1 MIPVSHVWQ
10 VVLIFVIFNTI
21 YLYYLYFKDRDKR
34 KLLFAM
40 AFLFSIPAF
49 VALSFQFVTLN
60 VEEATI
66 LWYNI
71 FTLSPLPFLFAVFI
85 AAHENVLRVENY
97 DKVFYSFLI
106 VSVICLF
113 LVFIPY
119 RVAAIPNIIRLGISI
134 EIIVVILYQFFKT
147 RGIENIYFMGYIV
160 TAIAAGVGFNLDYG
174 YFSSF
179 AFIMGYIF
187 ISFLFLQPKT
197 VSDGRSQGL
206 KNYFTLEK
214 QLKTVEERYKH
225 LFNAIPDA
233 ITVVNEDGIILDI
246 NESAA
251 ENLGM
256 SKQDLIGLNV
266 HTLLHPEVDKQR
278 NQVSLEALKTG
289 AIQENEDE
297 RNQMIFHNLFIPI
310 DTNDGKKQVMVI
322 SKNITDE
329 KRMQVEKEERIK
341 ELRDTELATLN
352 IMEDMQETVENLE
365 KARKEIFDKNK
376 DLEIAREQLADLND
390 HLEQKIEERTKD
402 VEQLLKQKNAF
413 IDQLGHDLKH
423 PLGPFIN
430 LLPLLKKGETD
441 EKKEKIIEVLQR
453 NVEYMKRLVL
463 RTVQLAKLNA
473 PSTTF
478 NFKTIHFN
486 ELIEKS
492 IEKNTGLFDQYH
504 VEIKK
509 QIDDSIFLK
518 ADSLQIE
525 EVLENLLSNAVK
537 YGTENGTVTISAE
550 KQDEQMA
557 LISVKDTGKGMNQ
570 DQLTYAFHEFYKADE
585 SRHDFNDTGLG
596 LSICKRIVE
605 KHGGKIWAESEGI
618 GKGTSIFFTLPLVNK
633 KSNEETIAV

>member
-1 MIPVSHVWQ
+1 SHIWY
-10 VVLIFVIFNTI
+10 VVLIFITI
-21 YLYYLYFKDRDKR
+21 ITSYLFYLYFKDRDKR
-34 KLLFAM
+34 KLLFAI
-40 AFLFSIPAF
+40 AFLLSVPAF
-49 VALSFQFVTLN
+49 FALSFQFVTLN
-60 VEEATI
+60 TDDASV

-85 AAHENVLRVENY
+85 AANENVFEVKKY
-97 DKVFYSFLI
+97 DKVFYSFLLL
-106 VSVICLF
+106 SVICMF
-113 LVFIPY
+113 LVFIPFKLT
-119 RVAAIPNIIRLGISI
+119 AIPTIIRISI
-134 EIIVVILYQFFKT
+134 SLEILAVTMYQFSKT
-147 RGIENIYFMGYIV
+147 REIENLYFICYII
-160 TAIAAGVGFNLDYG
+160 TAIAAGVGFTLEYG

-179 AFIMGYIF
+179 AFLVGYLF
-187 ISFLFLQPKT
+187 ISLLFVQPKT
-197 VSDGRSQGL
+197 TPTGEKKSI
-206 KNYFTLEK
+206 KNYFTIEK
-214 QLKTVEERYKH
+214 ELKTIEERYKQ

-233 ITVVNEDGIILDI
+233 ITVVNKDGTILDV

-251 ENLGM
+251 ENLRM
-256 SKQDLIGLNV
+256 SKQDLIGLKI
-266 HTLLHPEVDKQR
+266 HTLLPPEVDKQR

-289 AIQENEDE
+289 IIQENEDE

-310 DTNDGKKQVMVI
+310 DISDREKQVLVI

-329 KRMQVEKEERIK
+329 KKMQVEREERIND
-341 ELRDTELATLN
+341 LRNTELATLN

-376 DLEIAREQLADLND
+376 DLELARDQLADLND

-402 VEQLLKQKNAF
+402 IEQLLKQKDAF

-441 EKKEKIIEVLQR
+441 EKKQKIIEVLQR
-453 NVEYMKRLVL
+453 NVAYMKRLVI

-492 IEKNTGLFDQYH
+492 IEKNTGLFNQYH

-537 YGTENGTVTISAE
+537 YGAENGTVTISAE

-557 LISVKDTGKGMNQ
+557 LISIKDTGKGMNQ

-585 SRHDFNDTGLG
+585 SRHDFTDTGLG

-633 KSNEETIAV
+633 KINEETIAA